1 MYIYKR
7 DFIPLC
13 IFISKFFYA
22 MIITIL
28 SFTSVMWL
36 YIVLHFLI
44 LKLLHVIKVN
54 DVLTDHLIDIFLISD
69 IALLLFMLVKNN
81 TSGQVCSLYFL
92 ILYISKK
99 KKKTHATVSANSNRI
114 NFPYCLTNKKLS
126 VKNIINRSIYKH
138 HMFSYT

>member
-1 MYIYKR
+1 
-7 DFIPLC
+7 
-13 IFISKFFYA
+13 
-22 MIITIL
+22 
-28 SFTSVMWL
+28 MWL

-99 KKKTHATVSANSNRI
+99 KENPR
-114 NFPYCLTNKKLS
+114 YC
-126 VKNIINRSIYKH
+126 
-138 HMFSYT
+138 